1 MLENVAWLNKK
12 NESLQAAYTPNKISK
27 VVTILKKGNRAR
39 TINCIEFS
47 RNFECQK
54 KGEHRKSNT
63 LISLFLTL
71 IFVAFLNTG
80 MNKIK
85 INENFEW
92 DITTQSTEVAL
103 NDKSLTWDLQS
114 LPDGT
119 FSILANG
126 KSYNAI
132 VEDIDRVTKQ
142 LMMKVNGNSY
152 SLTIKEPIDQLL
164 QKMGLNI
171 GQAKKADAIKAPMPG
186 LVLKILVAEGQQLK
200 KGDPVLILEAMKM
213 ENVFKAPADAVV
225 KAIKVVER
233 KAVEK
238 GEVLIELA

>member
-1 MLENVAWLNKK
+1 M
-12 NESLQAAYTPNKISK
+12 SK
-27 VVTILKKGNRAR
+27 VLTILKKGNRAR
-39 TINCIEFS
+39 TINFIGFS
-47 RNFECQK
+47 RSGYAIQSNQH
-54 KGEHRKSNT
+54 GKSNT

-103 NDKSLTWDLQS
+103 NDKSLAWDLQR

-132 VEDIDRVTKQ
+132 VEDIDRSTKQ
-142 LMMKVNGNSY
+142 LTMKVNGNSY

-171 GQAKKADAIKAPMPG
+171 GQAKKADSIKAPMPG
-186 LVLKILVAEGQQLK
+186 LVLKILVEEGQQLK

-225 KAIKVVER
+225 KAIKVLER